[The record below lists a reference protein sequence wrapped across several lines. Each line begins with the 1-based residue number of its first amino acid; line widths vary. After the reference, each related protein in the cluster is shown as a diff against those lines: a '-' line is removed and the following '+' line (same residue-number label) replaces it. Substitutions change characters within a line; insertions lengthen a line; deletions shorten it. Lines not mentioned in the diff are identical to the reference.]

1 MRAVSTIALRTAA
14 CPGLALVAMLAAATM
29 PVAHAD
35 NALRP
40 ERIPNKARE
49 LVTKGRKAHK
59 AGDYTAAVSAFK
71 EAYVLAPSP
80 GLLFNIAQAYRLAGN
95 CDEAAWMYRRFLD
108 TDPKGTHR
116 RLAENHL
123 SAVEKCGTGGLRIT
137 VTPPRLEAKVPL
149 PASASAS
156 AGASAGALERVPRLD
171 DVAPGERNTRLKQ
184 MGTYTMAGG
193 GAALIG
199 AAIFAY
205 DAHRAASS
213 VEETYKRG
221 GRWSDVANTDARGQR
236 SASYAKMLGVGGGVA
251 AISGAVMYGLGR
263 HYEQAR
269 HVEITPTAGGARV
282 SLSWGF

>member
-1 MRAVSTIALRTAA
+1 MRAASVLRGAVR
-14 CPGLALVAMLAAATM
+14 PGLALVVTLVAAM
-29 PVAHAD
+29 PVTHAD

-40 ERIPNKARE
+40 ERIPNKARD
-49 LVTKGRKAHK
+49 LATKGRKAHQ

-80 GLLFNIAQAYRLAGN
+80 GLLFNIAQAYRLGGN

-116 RLAENHL
+116 QLAENHL
-123 SAVEKCGTGGLRIT
+123 ATVERCGTGGLRIT
-137 VTPPRLEAKVPL
+137 VTPPRLEAKMPL
-149 PASASAS
+149 PASALDAS
-156 AGASAGALERVPRLD
+156 TRID
-171 DVAPGERNTRLKQ
+171 QVAPHRRGAKLKHL
-184 MGTYTMAGG
+184 GTYTMAGG
-193 GAALIG
+193 GIALIG

-236 SASYAKMLGVGGGVA
+236 SASFAKVLGTGGGIA
-251 AISGAVMYGLGR
+251 AVSGAVMYGLGR

>member
-1 MRAVSTIALRTAA
+1 MRAASMALRSAA
-14 CPGLALVAMLAAATM
+14 CPGLALLAMLAATV

-49 LVTKGRKAHK
+49 LATKGRKAHK

-80 GLLFNIAQAYRLAGN
+80 GLLFNIAQAHRLGGN

-116 RLAENHL
+116 QLAENHL
-123 SAVEKCGTGGLRIT
+123 ATVEKCGTGGLRIT

-149 PASASAS
+149 PASASA
-156 AGASAGALERVPRLD
+156 GASAGAFDGATRIDE
-171 DVAPGERNTRLKQ
+171 VAPHDRGTRLEQ
-184 MGTYTMAGG
+184 LGTYTMAGG
-193 GAALIG
+193 GVALIG

-213 VEETYKRG
+213 VEATYKRG
-221 GRWSDVANTDARGQR
+221 GRWSEVANTDARGQR
-236 SASYAKMLGVGGGVA
+236 SAGFARMLGIGGGLA